1 MDRKTLDKQK
11 LTKLIEL
18 YRDLWQDGAD
28 VEKALQKVDNLIPQ
42 EFLDYIFWS
51 SIREVVSG
59 VMWGIN
65 RTATNEQIFNIFQ
78 ILGYDIV

>member
-1 MDRKTLDKQK
+1 MDRKTIDKQK

-28 VEKALQKVDNLIPQ
+28 VKKVLQKVDNLILQ
-42 EFLDYIFWS
+42 EFSDYIFWS

-78 ILGYDIV
+78 IFGYDIV

>member
-1 MDRKTLDKQK
+1 MERKTLDKQK
-11 LTKLIEL
+11 LAKLIEL

-28 VEKALQKVDNLIPQ
+28 VKKTLQKVDNLIPQ
-42 EFLDYIFWS
+42 EVSDYIFWA

-59 VMWGIN
+59 VMWGVN

-78 ILGYDIV
+78 ILGYDII